1 MTTPVLAVSTVLSA
15 RPGTGEVSGAAM
27 AASTGTVS
35 AALEQANTPS
45 VITLVT
51 GAIALLVVLA
61 GGTPWRFARNVITI
75 VHEAGHALAAV
86 TVGRRL
92 RSIRLHS
99 DTSGVTVS
107 RGKPEGP
114 GMAFTALAGY
124 IAPSVLGLLFASL
137 VGADLITAVLVL
149 VALLL
154 LGVLIMVR
162 NAYGVFTVVAS
173 AVVLGLVA
181 LVAPKVVQAPFVYL
195 LTWFLLF
202 GGVRPVVELQL
213 KRRRGQARD
222 SDADQLS
229 RLTAVPAVLWVLVFG
244 VLTASCVIAGGL
256 WLLQPL
262 AL

>member
-1 MTTPVLAVSTVLSA
+1 MTTHALVVSTVLSA
-15 RPGTGEVSGAAM
+15 RPGAGDTSGTAM
-27 AASTGTVS
+27 AAGSGAVNT
-35 AALEQANTPS
+35 ALEQANTPS

-51 GAIALLVVLA
+51 GGVALLVVLT

-86 TVGRRL
+86 LVGRRL

-137 VGADLITAVLVL
+137 VGADLITAVLGL

-154 LGVLIMVR
+154 LGVLVMVR

-195 LTWFLLF
+195 LTWFLLL

-213 KRRRGQARD
+213 KRRRGHARD
-222 SDADQLS
+222 SDADQLG
-229 RLTAVPAVLWVLVFG
+229 RLTAMPAVLWVLVFG
-244 VLTASCVIAGGL
+244 VLTVSCVVAGGL

-262 AL
+262 AP

>member
-1 MTTPVLAVSTVLSA
+1 MISRVFDVSSVVASQGVAGGWGRAADAPGAV
-15 RPGTGEVSGAAM
+15 E
-27 AASTGTVS
+27 
-35 AALEQANTPS
+35 AALTQANTPAA
-45 VITLVT
+45 ITLVT
-51 GAIALLVVLA
+51 GGVALLVVLV
-61 GGTPWRFARNVITI
+61 GGTPWRFARNVVTI

-86 TVGRRL
+86 LVGRRL
-92 RSIRLHS
+92 RSIKLHS

-124 IAPSVLGLLFASL
+124 VAPSVLGLVFASL
-137 VGADLITAVLVL
+137 VGQDLITAVLVL

-181 LVAPKVVQAPFVYL
+181 LVAPPVVQAPFAYL

-202 GGVRPVVELQL
+202 GGVRPVVELQV
-213 KRRRGQARD
+213 KRHRGQARD

-229 RLTAVPAVLWVLVFG
+229 RLTAVPAVLWVLVFV
-244 VLTASCVIAGGL
+244 VLTVSCLLAGAL
-256 WLLQPL
+256 WLLEPVV
-262 AL
+262 A